1 MANFFPILFLVATLQ
16 LTFTTVYAFNGQDS
30 FEKSSVQFDYCDA
43 QAPDN
48 FQVVSIGSD
57 LVSLGWIPAWTGAI
71 QTLEL
76 SVENSGN
83 WVSIFSDNNVLGAS
97 YTLNELNPGHYKAKI
112 RTNCPSGEASSV
124 YSEVLFDFKIIDLST
139 AGRIP
144 KDPIVVEDCKNI
156 DYFKHEWVGFKVTK
170 IATGLSNI
178 FEFKLVEGQVPS
190 IKRVLYDSP
199 IVAVDD
205 NGKFPTKA
213 VPNIKAYTPFRM
225 DDNSAENPDDLI
237 NIGYVLCFETYL
249 PSLIITLCKDE
260 NNPIVNWKPEYLF
273 AAMTA
278 ESVTTD
284 YPPNG
289 SVADKSDQNALIYD
303 KIKIQNPFEES
314 LNIFFPQ
321 IFSEGSMTIIRL
333 FNTNGQRILSFSFD
347 LNSSQI
353 SIPVGSILPGI
364 YILQIETDSEVQV
377 FKVEK
382 LE

>member
-1 MANFFPILFLVATLQ
+1 
-16 LTFTTVYAFNGQDS
+16 
-30 FEKSSVQFDYCDA
+30 
-43 QAPDN
+43 
-48 FQVVSIGSD
+48 
-57 LVSLGWIPAWTGAI
+57 
-71 QTLEL
+71 
-76 SVENSGN
+76 
-83 WVSIFSDNNVLGAS
+83 
-97 YTLNELNPGHYKAKI
+97 
-112 RTNCPSGEASSV
+112 
-124 YSEVLFDFKIIDLST
+124 
-139 AGRIP
+139 
-144 KDPIVVEDCKNI
+144 
-156 DYFKHEWVGFKVTK
+156 
-170 IATGLSNI
+170 
-178 FEFKLVEGQVPS
+178 
-190 IKRVLYDSP
+190 
-199 IVAVDD
+199 
-205 NGKFPTKA
+205 
-213 VPNIKAYTPFRM
+213 
-225 DDNSAENPDDLI
+225 
-237 NIGYVLCFETYL
+237 
-249 PSLIITLCKDE
+249 
-260 NNPIVNWKPEYLF
+260 
-273 AAMTA
+273 MTA

>member
-1 MANFFPILFLVATLQ
+1 MANFFPNFFLVATLQ

-30 FEKSSVQFDYCDA
+30 FEKSTVQFDYCDA

-57 LVSLGWIPAWTGAI
+57 LVSLGWIPAWPGAI

-83 WVSIFSDNNVLGAS
+83 WVPIFSENNVLGAS
-97 YTLNELNPGHYKAKI
+97 YTLNELNPGYYKAKI
-112 RTNCPSGEASSV
+112 RTNCPSGEASSL

-144 KDPIVVEDCKNI
+144 KDPVVVEDCENI
-156 DYFKHEWVGFKVTK
+156 DYLKHEWVGFKVTK

-178 FEFKLVEGQVPS
+178 FEFKFIEGQGPS

-199 IVAVDD
+199 IVAVNY
-205 NGKFPTKA
+205 NGIFPTSA
-213 VPNIKAYTPFRM
+213 VPNIKAFTPFRM
-225 DDNSAENPDDLI
+225 DDKNAENPDDLI
-237 NIGYVLCFETYL
+237 NIGFVLCFEPYL
-249 PSLIITLCKDE
+249 SIPIITLCKDE
-260 NNPIVNWKPEYLF
+260 NNPIVSWKPEYSF

-284 YPPNG
+284 YPPNS
-289 SVADKSDQNALIYD
+289 SVTDKTVQNALIYD
-303 KIKIQNPFEES
+303 KIKVQSPFKES

-321 IFSEGSMTIIRL
+321 IFSEGSMAKIRL

-353 SIPVGSILPGI
+353 SIPISSILPGI
-364 YILQIETDSEVQV
+364 YILQIETDFEVQV

-382 LE
+382 SE